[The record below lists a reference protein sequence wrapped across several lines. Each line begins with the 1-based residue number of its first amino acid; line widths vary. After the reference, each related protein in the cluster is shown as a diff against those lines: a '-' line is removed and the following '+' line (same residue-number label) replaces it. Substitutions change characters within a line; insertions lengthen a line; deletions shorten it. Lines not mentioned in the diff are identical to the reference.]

1 MSKSTGL
8 FFSAKD
14 LLEHYEPNVIR
25 LFFLKAHYRS
35 PLEFSN
41 ELLEDA
47 KNSWHR
53 IKNFLLEFKE
63 EGKIY
68 SNLLNEFELAMDEN
82 LNTPKALAIIFEYIN
97 LAYKNFDIAN
107 DIAFTI
113 RMILNILGFNLDFE
127 IKNNK
132 LEELINLIVEV
143 RQDLRKQRN
152 FEISDKIRNR
162 LKEIGI
168 ILEDTKE
175 GTKWKIM

>member
-1 MSKSTGL
+1 
-8 FFSAKD
+8 
-14 LLEHYEPNVIR
+14 
-25 LFFLKAHYRS
+25 
-35 PLEFSN
+35 
-41 ELLEDA
+41 
-47 KNSWHR
+47 
-53 IKNFLLEFKE
+53 
-63 EGKIY
+63 
-68 SNLLNEFELAMDEN
+68 MDEN

-97 LAYKNFDIAN
+97 LAYKNPQIAN

-113 RMILNILGFNLDFE
+113 RMILNVLGFNLDFE

-175 GTKWKIM
+175 GTKWKII